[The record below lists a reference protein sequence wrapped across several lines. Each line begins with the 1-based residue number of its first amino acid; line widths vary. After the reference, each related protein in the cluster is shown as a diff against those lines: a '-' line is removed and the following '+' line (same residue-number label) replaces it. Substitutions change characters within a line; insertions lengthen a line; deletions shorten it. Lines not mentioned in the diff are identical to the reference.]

1 MRRLS
6 FAWLALFVLLVAGCA
21 GEVSSSEEQEVERS
35 LAEPPLAEDE
45 APVDS
50 TAQALAGS
58 TVPPLVVLGDQTI
71 DGVDNRA
78 YTRHGFVFRSALRTT
93 RANAIVE
100 NHGNAPISFRLV
112 LTESCRQSSGSVTTL
127 RSEVTATVQP
137 GSEHFHEVR
146 CSSGTPITTIA
157 TWDRVDT
164 SASDIGYSEN
174 VNAHM
179 SVAIGSSS
187 SQPNVEAY
195 GRRFLRGVNK
205 HRSTWGS
212 IEVTNFGSSAQ
223 VINFLVQRT
232 TCSRSGLLEKFVS
245 NVTVP
250 PGGLVTSTKG
260 CPAGET
266 VVSSFG
272 IFGQDLP

>member
-1 MRRLS
+1 MRRFS
-6 FAWLALFVLLVAGCA
+6 FTWLLLVAGCA
-21 GEVSSSEEQEVERS
+21 GELSSSEEQEIERS
-35 LAEPPLAEDE
+35 LAEEE
-45 APVDS
+45 APVAVG
-50 TAQALAGS
+50 AQALAGS

-71 DGVDNRA
+71 DGIDNRA

-100 NHGNAPISFRLV
+100 NHANAPISFRLV
-112 LTESCRQSSGSVTTL
+112 LTESCRSSTGAITTQ
-127 RSEVTATVQP
+127 RAEVNVTVQP
-137 GSEHFHEVR
+137 GSEHFQEVR

-157 TWDRVDT
+157 TWDRIDT
-164 SASDIGYSEN
+164 SATDIGYSEN
-174 VNAHM
+174 FNAHM
-179 SVAIGSSS
+179 SIAIGSSA

-205 HRSTWGS
+205 FRSTWGS
-212 IEVTNFGSSAQ
+212 IEVTNFGGSPQ

-232 TCSRSGLLEKFVS
+232 TCSSSGLLEKFVA

-260 CPAGET
+260 CPAGEQ
-266 VVSSFG
+266 VISSFG
-272 IFGQDLP
+272 IFGQNLP